1 MVKLIR
7 MTQDDVQ
14 HFVNIASQCDFDI
27 DISYNRYKVDA
38 KSFLGVCGL
47 DFRVPLTVSYEGYNE
62 KLEELLQQHAVAC

>member
-14 HFVNIASQCDFDI
+14 HFISVTCKCDFDI

-38 KSFLGVCGL
+38 KSFLGVYGL
-47 DFRVPLTVSYEGYNE
+47 DFKKPLTVSYEGYSE
-62 KLEELLQQHAVAC
+62 ELEELLQQLAVAC